1 MHLTIKL
8 FYKNP
13 YIKEFNAN
21 ILKIVEKDDMLHLEL
36 NQTAFYPEGG
46 GQPTDIGFIGDIEV
60 LQVYEDG
67 EKIYHTVNQL
77 PSKLDN
83 IRCHINWERRFDHMQ
98 QHLGQHILSAAFE
111 KLHDANTIGFHLS
124 PNTLTIDTDKVLSI
138 DDMIK
143 VEYFANQLVF
153 NDLSV
158 EILYPTEEELAS
170 FPLRKPPTVLENVRI
185 VKLDDLDYSPCCGT
199 HPNRTGEVGLI
210 KIKKFEKHKSGLR
223 IEFAC
228 GNRALDDYLFK
239 NDIVNLLSAN
249 LSVKSDEILSSIK
262 KVNEELLNAKKENKV
277 LKEQLISFEAID
289 LLNNSSII
297 NNSRVIEKIF
307 YDRDFNEVKQLSTAL
322 IDNDRTAVIFG
333 LASDD
338 KAQLIFSR
346 SKDLDEIIMKD
357 ILTESITLIDGKGG
371 GSPFS
376 AQGGGK
382 NVDGIQSAIDLAYNK
397 VKNLC

>member
-1 MHLTIKL
+1 MTIKL

-13 YIKEFNAN
+13 YIKEFNAD
-21 ILKIVEKDDMLHLEL
+21 ILKIVEKDDMFHLEL

-46 GQPTDIGFIGDIEV
+46 GQPSDIGSIDNIEV
-60 LQVYEDG
+60 LHAYEAG
-67 EKIYHTVNQL
+67 ENIYHVVNQL

-83 IRCHINWERRFDHMQ
+83 IRCHINWEQRFDHMQ

-124 PNTLTIDTDKVLSI
+124 SNTLTIDIDKVLSR
-138 DDMIK
+138 DDITK

-158 EILYPTEEELAS
+158 EILYPSEEELAS
-170 FPLRKPPTVLENVRI
+170 LPLRKPPTVLENVRI

-199 HPNRTGEVGLI
+199 HPNRAGEVGLI
-210 KIKKFEKHKSGLR
+210 KIKKVEKHKSGLR
-223 IEFAC
+223 VEFAC
-228 GNRALDDYLFK
+228 GNRALSDYQIK
-239 NDIVNLLSAN
+239 NDIINMLSSN
-249 LSVKSDEILSSIK
+249 LSVKPDEILTNVSRI
-262 KVNEELLNAKKENKV
+262 NEELQSEKKENKL

-297 NNSRVIEKIF
+297 NNTRVIKKLF
-307 YDRDFNEVKQLSTAL
+307 HARDFNEIKQLSTAL
-322 IDNDRTAVIFG
+322 INNDKTAVIFG
-333 LASDD
+333 LAGDD

-346 SKDLDEIIMKD
+346 SKDLDKIVMKD
-357 ILTESITLIDGKGG
+357 ILKEAISLIDGNGG

-376 AQGGGK
+376 AQGGGR
-382 NVDGIQSAIDLAYNK
+382 NIEGIHSAIELGYNR
-397 VKNLC
+397 VISLC

>member
-1 MHLTIKL
+1 MTIKL

-46 GQPTDIGFIGDIEV
+46 GQPTDTGFIGDIEV
-60 LQVYEDG
+60 LEVYEAG
-67 EKIYHTVNQL
+67 EKIYHVVNQL
-77 PSKLDN
+77 PSALDN
-83 IRCHINWERRFDHMQ
+83 VRCHINWERRFDHMQ

-111 KLHDANTIGFHLS
+111 KLYDANTVGFHLS
-124 PNTLTIDTDKVLSI
+124 PNTLTIDIDKVLSYHDI
-138 DDMIK
+138 TK

-153 NDLSV
+153 NDFTV
-158 EILYPTEEELAS
+158 DILYPTEEELAS
-170 FPLRKPPTVLENVRI
+170 LPLRKPPTVLENVRI

-228 GNRALDDYLFK
+228 GNRALDDYLLK
-239 NDIVNLLSAN
+239 NNVVNQLSAN

-262 KVNEELLNAKKENKV
+262 RINEELLNMKKENKA

-289 LLNNSSII
+289 LLNNSSTI
-297 NNSRVIEKIF
+297 NNSRIIKKIF
-307 YDRDFNEVKQLSTAL
+307 YDRDFNEVKQLSTTL
-322 IDNDRTAVIFG
+322 INNDGTAVIFG
-333 LASDD
+333 LVSDD

-346 SKDLDEIIMKD
+346 SKDLDAIKMND
-357 ILTESITLIDGKGG
+357 ILKESITLIDGKGG

-376 AQGGGK
+376 SQGGGK
-382 NVDGIQSAIDLAYNK
+382 NVDGIHSAIDLAYNR
-397 VKNLC
+397 VKNFC